1 MSLKNVSAWMS
12 SSSCG
17 AEEPK
22 EKPASA
28 CGSGCGAVETF
39 SSDFG
44 QEILERWDLP
54 KGYKGYLHIVFG
66 YHKTDNPSPK
76 PRKEGRV
83 KFL

>member
-1 MSLKNVSAWMS
+1 MDCSVVAENMMLAGHSLGIG
-12 SSSCG
+12 SCFIG
-17 AEEPK
+17 
-22 EKPASA
+22 
-28 CGSGCGAVETF
+28 GAVETF

-44 QEILERWDLP
+44 QEILEKWDLP

-66 YHKTDNPSPK
+66 YPKTDNPSPK